1 MQLLRIFI
9 SVIGASLLLSASPN
23 QACINAGSLIGF
35 IKDHTQNAL
44 RADDLEISKYHAY
57 KALKTL
63 DKSREQFE
71 ACGCDY
77 ASKSITDTRSDL
89 VLATKIGTLNGAQVL
104 LKRALENASASMDAL
119 MEHEESHTSDYAN
132 DVLTLNTKDYN
143 RSRLDEA
150 AVEAKIDSSLQNYR
164 NSLEKVV
171 TEVPCVEAVVFVR
184 RIYEHCER
192 QLLKPN
198 LSPAKR
204 YYNLQ
209 TKEITENA
217 LQRLRQCDTR

>member
-9 SVIGASLLLSASPN
+9 SVTGAFLLLSASPN
-23 QACINAGSLIGF
+23 QACVNAGSLIGF
-35 IKDHTQNAL
+35 IKNHTQNAL
-44 RADDLEISKYHAY
+44 KADDLEISKYHVY
-57 KALKTL
+57 KALNTL
-63 DKSREQFE
+63 DKSKDQFE

-77 ASKSITDTRSDL
+77 AQKSISETRNDL
-89 VLATKIGTLNGAQVL
+89 VMATKTGTLNGAQVL
-104 LKRALENASASMDAL
+104 LKRALENASDSMDAL
-119 MEHEESHTSDYAN
+119 MEHEETHKSDYDN
-132 DVLTLNTKDYN
+132 DVLALNTKDYTQ
-143 RSRLDEA
+143 SRLNEA
-150 AVEAKIDSSLQNYR
+150 EVEAKIDSSLQNYR

-171 TEVPCVEAVVFVR
+171 NEVPCVEAVVFVR

-209 TKEITENA
+209 TKEITERA
-217 LQRLRQCDTR
+217 LQQLQSCDTR